1 MEDEAEKVYLSKEVK
16 VTFPDGSTMQK
27 RRFRV
32 VLTECETVYTLE
44 LHGKF
49 ELENVE
55 GYDLIGK
62 SNERYKHVRGNVQAL
77 SP

>member
-1 MEDEAEKVYLSKEVK
+1 
-16 VTFPDGSTMQK
+16 MQK

-77 SP
+77 SPWFRELMKAVRKFHY